1 MYTYQIAIMFTR
13 MPKIN
18 FYDSLTF
25 ATIMVNQLRLES
37 DMKIKIT
44 L

>member
-1 MYTYQIAIMFTR
+1 MFTR
-13 MPKIN
+13 MPQIN

-25 ATIMVNQLRLES
+25 AAIMVNQLCLES
-37 DMKIKIT
+37 YMKIMIA